1 MVLTT
6 LANPGRVCHY
16 VPLFIGAC
24 SIPVVVCIFGR
35 VQWRR
40 ATVFFKTAASPRG
53 RRHRGRLAGA
63 GGLVER
69 GGEPGRRGA
78 QARPGPAR
86 AEPRQVAVARAAG
99 PAHLPPAART
109 PYTVR
114 SGCRPTETLVVGR
127 GHVSLLIIL
136 DTCSPVINRVNCR

>member
-1 MVLTT
+1 MMLAT
-6 LANPGRVCHY
+6 LVNPGRVCHY
-16 VPLFIGAC
+16 APLFIGAC
-24 SIPVVVCIFGR
+24 SIAAVTVCIFGR
-35 VQWRR
+35 VQWRLGSC
-40 ATVFFKTAASPRG
+40 VFKTAASARG

-109 PYTVR
+109 PYTL
-114 SGCRPTETLVVGR
+114 G
-127 GHVSLLIIL
+127 
-136 DTCSPVINRVNCR
+136 